1 MIRSKNFTFGFTENV
16 SKIMIYGRDYG
27 KIRSKLLNSI
37 KCIELAYTFGIGLFY
52 MYIVDNVNLFVL

>member
-52 MYIVDNVNLFVL
+52 MYIVDNVNFFVL

>member
-52 MYIVDNVNLFVL
+52 MYIVDNVDLFVL